1 MLDQTKDTSCA
12 AVSSLGGPTH
22 AVLETSDES
31 MDRTDDSLI
40 ALRRILRATELYGR
54 DLARDAGLT
63 AVQLRV
69 LQIVAE
75 RGSCHPSDVASQ
87 MGVSQATISVL
98 IKKLVSYGLIA
109 RQISATDRRQV
120 DLSITSAG
128 REKVAVA
135 PDALQQKYVAQFEG
149 LPEWEQAMVV
159 SVLERV
165 AGMLD
170 AGDIDAA
177 PVLAVGE
184 ITRHNGAGQGA
195 PTSERERSADVPED
209 QADQRKAS

>member
-1 MLDQTKDTSCA
+1 
-12 AVSSLGGPTH
+12 
-22 AVLETSDES
+22 

-75 RGSCHPSDVASQ
+75 RGTCHPSDVASQ

-109 RQISATDRRQV
+109 RQVSATDRRQV

-195 PTSERERSADVPED
+195 PTSERERSADVAED
-209 QADQRKAS
+209 QADRRKAS